1 MQKET
6 RMICYDEELAL
17 ESYILDGIVQAFP
30 NHFHDF
36 YVVGYMV
43 AGQRFLSCKGME
55 YTLKPGDIV
64 LFNPQVNHGCAQCGS
79 EPLHYLGINIPKAT
93 MQKLALE
100 ITGDEAMPHFSQT
113 VVQNEDAAQC
123 LVPFHNAVMTNS
135 REFEKEEQLFFLL
148 TILIREYSAPF
159 AEVPADCNAEIE
171 QACHLM
177 DTQYAEPLTLAQL
190 CNCAGLSKSTLLR
203 AFTQVKGM
211 TPYRYLQTVRI
222 GNAKKLLEQGA
233 TLMDAALGTG
243 FYDQSH
249 FSKFFTQFIG
259 LAPGS
264 YRDIFKHSSKGENVH
279 EREA

>member
-17 ESYILDGIVQAFP
+17 ESYVLDGIVQAFP

-43 AGQRFLSCKGME
+43 AGQRFLSCKGIE
-55 YTLKPGDIV
+55 YTLNPGDIV
-64 LFNPQVNHGCAQCGS
+64 LFNPQDNHGCAQCGS
-79 EPLHYLGINIPKAT
+79 EALHYLGINIPKTT
-93 MQKLALE
+93 MQKLTLE
-100 ITGDEAMPHFSQT
+100 IASGEAMPHFSQT
-113 VVQNEDAAQC
+113 VVHNEDVAQC
-123 LVPFHNAVMTNS
+123 LVPFHSAVMTNS
-135 REFEKEEQLFFLL
+135 REFEKEELLIFLL
-148 TILIREYSAPF
+148 SILIREYSAPF
-159 AEVPADCNAEIE
+159 VEAPADCNAEIE

-190 CNCAGLSKSTLLR
+190 CGCAGLSKSTLLR

-233 TLMDAALGTG
+233 TLMDAALQTG

-259 LAPGS
+259 LAPGT
-264 YRDIFKHSSKGENVH
+264 YRYIFKHRSKGESTH
-279 EREA
+279 ERDA